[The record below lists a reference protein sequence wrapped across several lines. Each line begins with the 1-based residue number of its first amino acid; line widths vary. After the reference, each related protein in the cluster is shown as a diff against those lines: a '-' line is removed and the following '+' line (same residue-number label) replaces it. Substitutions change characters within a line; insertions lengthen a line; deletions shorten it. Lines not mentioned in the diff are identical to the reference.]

1 LRKLSN
7 IHWSIQGPKK
17 RFFGWVSK
25 DKRKDGDGMKRMEIP
40 STENLGH
47 GHLACAGCG
56 AAIGMRLTLKALGE
70 KTVMVIPA
78 SCWSIIPGSWPYS
91 GFRIP
96 AVHVGFVTGG
106 ATASGIRAALDIKGD
121 HETEVVVW
129 AGDGGTFD
137 IGLQSLSGAAER
149 NEDFIYIC
157 NDNEGYMNTGTQRS
171 SATPYLAWTT
181 TTPVMQPKE
190 NPKKDIMAIMAD
202 HRIPYA
208 ATATIAYP
216 EDFFQKLE
224 KAKRMRGTRFIHLLS
239 PCPPGWRIPSERTVQ
254 IARLAVR
261 SKVFPLYEIEDGR
274 SYTIHEESCT
284 VSIKEYLKL
293 QGRFSH
299 LTEEEIERIQEMVD
313 DEWQRLLRKAR
324 C

>member
-1 LRKLSN
+1 M
-7 IHWSIQGPKK
+7 KK
-17 RFFGWVSK
+17 R
-25 DKRKDGDGMKRMEIP
+25 EIP
-40 STENLGH
+40 LSENLGH

-56 AAIGMRLTLKALGE
+56 AAVSMRLTLKALGE
-70 KTVMVIPA
+70 KTVMVFPA

-91 GFRIP
+91 SFRIP
-96 AVHVGFVTGG
+96 VVHAGFATGG
-106 ATASGIRAALDIKGD
+106 ATASGVRAALDIRGD
-121 HETEVVVW
+121 HEAVVAVW

-137 IGLQSLSGAAER
+137 IGLQALSGAAER

-171 SATPYLAWTT
+171 SATPMFAWTT
-181 TTPVMQPKE
+181 TTPVMKPKE

-216 EDFFQKLE
+216 EDLLRKME
-224 KAKRMRGTRFIHLLS
+224 KAKRIRGTRFIHLLS
-239 PCPPGWRIPSERTVQ
+239 PCSPGWRIPSELT
-254 IARLAVR
+254 IKISRLAVR
-261 SKVFPLYEIEDGR
+261 SKVFPLYEIENGR
-274 SYTIHEESCT
+274 SYNIQEEPHT
-284 VSIKEYLKL
+284 VPVKEYLKL

-299 LTEEEIERIQEMVD
+299 LTDQEIEKIQEMA
-313 DEWQRLLRKAR
+313 DEEWEHLLRRAR

>member
-1 LRKLSN
+1 M
-7 IHWSIQGPKK
+7 KK
-17 RFFGWVSK
+17 I
-25 DKRKDGDGMKRMEIP
+25 DIP
-40 STENLGH
+40 SSENLGH

-56 AAIGMRLTLKALGE
+56 AAIAMRLTLKALGE
-70 KTVMVIPA
+70 KIVMVFPA

-91 GFRIP
+91 SFRIT
-96 AVHVGFVTGG
+96 AIHAGFVTGG
-106 ATASGIRAALDIKGD
+106 ATASGVRAALDIRGD
-121 HETEVVVW
+121 RETLVAVW

-149 NEDFIYIC
+149 NEDFLYIC

-171 SATPYLAWTT
+171 SATPLFAWTT

-202 HRIPYA
+202 HQIPYA

-216 EDFFQKLE
+216 EDLIRKME
-224 KAKRMRGTRFIHLLS
+224 KAKKTRGTRFIHLLS
-239 PCPPGWRIPSERTVQ
+239 PCPPGWRIPSELSVK
-254 IARLAVR
+254 ISRLAVR
-261 SKVFPLYEIEDGR
+261 SRVFPLYEIENGNT
-274 SYTIHEESCT
+274 YTLQEESH
-284 VSIKEYLKL
+284 VVPVKDYLKL

-299 LTEEEIERIQEMVD
+299 LTEKDVEETQKRVD
-313 DEWQRLLRKAR
+313 DTWERLLRKAR

>member
-1 LRKLSN
+1 M
-7 IHWSIQGPKK
+7 KK
-17 RFFGWVSK
+17 R
-25 DKRKDGDGMKRMEIP
+25 EIP
-40 STENLGH
+40 LSENLGH

-56 AAIGMRLTLKALGE
+56 AAIAMRLTLKALGE
-70 KTVMVIPA
+70 KTVMVFPA
-78 SCWSIIPGSWPYS
+78 SCWSIIPGFWPYS
-91 GFRIP
+91 SFRMT
-96 AVHVGFVTGG
+96 AVHAGFVTGG
-106 ATASGIRAALDIKGD
+106 ATASGVRAALDIRGD
-121 HETEVVVW
+121 HESLVAVW

-171 SATPYLAWTT
+171 SATPLLAWTT
-181 TTPVMQPKE
+181 TTPVQQPKE

-216 EDFFQKLE
+216 EDFFRKME
-224 KAKRMRGTRFIHLLS
+224 KAKRIQGTRFIHLLS
-239 PCPPGWRIPSERTVQ
+239 PCPPGWRISSELTIR
-254 IARLAVR
+254 ISRLAVR
-261 SKVFPLYEIEDGR
+261 SKIFPLYEIENGR
-274 SYTIHEESCT
+274 SYTLQEESH
-284 VSIKEYLKL
+284 VVPIKEYLKL

-299 LTEEEIERIQEMVD
+299 LTGQEIERIQEMVD

>member
-1 LRKLSN
+1 LDALL
-7 IHWSIQGPKK
+7 G
-17 RFFGWVSK
+17 RFEEDEAQMNK
-25 DKRKDGDGMKRMEIP
+25 MKIPLAEI
-40 STENLGH
+40 LGH

-56 AAIGMRLTLKALGE
+56 AAVGMRMTLKALGE

-78 SCWSIIPGSWPYS
+78 SCWSIIPGFWPYS
-91 GFRIP
+91 SFRMI
-96 AVHVGFVTGG
+96 AIHAGFVTGG
-106 ATASGIRAALDIKGD
+106 ATASGVRAALDIRGD
-121 HETEVVVW
+121 SETLVAVW

-171 SATPYLAWTT
+171 SATPWLAWTT
-181 TTPVMQPKE
+181 TTPVQQPKE
-190 NPKKDIMAIMAD
+190 NPKKDMMGIMAD

-216 EDFFQKLE
+216 EDFFRKME
-224 KAKRMRGTRFIHLLS
+224 KAKKIRGTRFIHLLS
-239 PCPPGWRIPSERTVQ
+239 PCPPGWKVPSELAVR
-254 IARLAVR
+254 ISRLAVLSR
-261 SKVFPLYEIEDGR
+261 VFPLYEIENGR
-274 SYTIHEESCT
+274 SYTLQKESR
-284 VSIKEYLKL
+284 VVPVKDYLKL

-299 LTEEEIERIQEMVD
+299 LTDQEIERIQEAVD
-313 DEWQRLLRKAR
+313 DDWRHLLKKAR

>member
-1 LRKLSN
+1 MRKT
-7 IHWSIQGPKK
+7 
-17 RFFGWVSK
+17 
-25 DKRKDGDGMKRMEIP
+25 EIP
-40 STENLGH
+40 LTENLGH

-56 AAIGMRLTLKALGE
+56 AGIGMRLTLKALGE

-91 GFRIP
+91 SFRIT
-96 AVHVGFVTGG
+96 AIHAGFVTGG
-106 ATASGIRAALDIKGD
+106 ATASGVRAALDIRGD
-121 HETEVVVW
+121 RETLVAVW

-149 NEDFIYIC
+149 NEDFLYIC

-171 SATPYLAWTT
+171 SATPLFAWTT

-202 HRIPYA
+202 HQIPYA

-216 EDFFQKLE
+216 EDFLRKIE
-224 KAKRMRGTRFIHLLS
+224 KAKKIRGTRFIHLLS
-239 PCPPGWRIPSERTVQ
+239 PCPPGWRISSELSVK
-254 IARLAVR
+254 ISRLAVR
-261 SKVFPLYEIEDGR
+261 SRVFPLYEIENGR
-274 SYTIHEESCT
+274 SYTLQEESQ
-284 VSIKEYLKL
+284 VVPVKEYLKL
-293 QGRFSH
+293 QGRFNH
-299 LTEEEIERIQEMVD
+299 LKEEDMKEIQRRVD
-313 DEWQRLLRKAR
+313 DAWERLLRKAR

>member
-1 LRKLSN
+1 M
-7 IHWSIQGPKK
+7 KK
-17 RFFGWVSK
+17 R
-25 DKRKDGDGMKRMEIP
+25 EIP
-40 STENLGH
+40 LSENLGH

-56 AAIGMRLTLKALGE
+56 AAVSMRLTLKALGE
-70 KTVMVIPA
+70 KTVMVFPA

-91 GFRIP
+91 SFRIP
-96 AVHVGFVTGG
+96 VVHAGFATGG
-106 ATASGIRAALDIKGD
+106 ATASGVRAALDIRGD
-121 HETEVVVW
+121 HEAVVAVW

-137 IGLQSLSGAAER
+137 IGLQALSGAAER

-171 SATPYLAWTT
+171 SATPMFAWTT
-181 TTPVMQPKE
+181 TTPVMKPKE

-216 EDFFQKLE
+216 EDLLRKME
-224 KAKRMRGTRFIHLLS
+224 KAKGIRGTRFIHLLS
-239 PCPPGWRIPSERTVQ
+239 PCSPGWRIPSELT
-254 IARLAVR
+254 IKISRLAVR
-261 SKVFPLYEIEDGR
+261 SKVFPLYEIENGR
-274 SYTIHEESCT
+274 SYTIQEEPHT
-284 VSIKEYLKL
+284 VPVKEYLKL

-299 LTEEEIERIQEMVD
+299 LTDQEIEKIQEMA
-313 DEWQRLLRKAR
+313 DEEWEHLLRKAR

>member
-1 LRKLSN
+1 M
-7 IHWSIQGPKK
+7 KK
-17 RFFGWVSK
+17 R
-25 DKRKDGDGMKRMEIP
+25 EIP
-40 STENLGH
+40 LSENLGH

-56 AAIGMRLTLKALGE
+56 AAVSMRLTLKALGE
-70 KTVMVIPA
+70 KTVMVFPA

-91 GFRIP
+91 SIRIP
-96 AVHVGFVTGG
+96 VVHAGFATGG
-106 ATASGIRAALDIKGD
+106 ATASGVRAALDIRGD
-121 HETEVVVW
+121 HEAVVAVW

-137 IGLQSLSGAAER
+137 IGLQALSGAAER

-171 SATPYLAWTT
+171 SATPFLAWTT
-181 TTPVMQPKE
+181 TTPVTKPKE

-216 EDFFQKLE
+216 EDLLRKME
-224 KAKRMRGTRFIHLLS
+224 KAKRIRGTRFIHLLS
-239 PCPPGWRIPSERTVQ
+239 PCSPGWRIPSELT
-254 IARLAVR
+254 IKISRLAVR
-261 SKVFPLYEIEDGR
+261 SRIFPLYEIENGR
-274 SYTIHEESCT
+274 SYTIQEESRT
-284 VSIKEYLKL
+284 IPVKEYLQL

-299 LTEEEIERIQEMVD
+299 LTDQEIERIQEMVD
-313 DEWQRLLRKAR
+313 EEWEHLLRKAR

>member
-1 LRKLSN
+1 MEK
-7 IHWSIQGPKK
+7 
-17 RFFGWVSK
+17 
-25 DKRKDGDGMKRMEIP
+25 MEIP
-40 STENLGH
+40 LSENLGH

-56 AAIGMRLTLKALGE
+56 AGIGMRLTLKALGE

-91 GFRIP
+91 SLRIT
-96 AVHVGFVTGG
+96 AIHAGFVTGG
-106 ATASGIRAALDIKGD
+106 ATASGVRAALDIRGD
-121 HETEVVVW
+121 RETLVAVW

-149 NEDFIYIC
+149 NEDFLYIC

-171 SATPYLAWTT
+171 SATPLFAWTT

-202 HRIPYA
+202 HQIPYA

-216 EDFFQKLE
+216 EDFLRKIE
-224 KAKRMRGTRFIHLLS
+224 KAKKIRGTRFIHLLS
-239 PCPPGWRIPSERTVQ
+239 PCPPGWRIPSELA
-254 IARLAVR
+254 IKISRLAVR
-261 SKVFPLYEIEDGR
+261 SRVFPLYEIENGG
-274 SYTIHEESCT
+274 SYTLQEESQ
-284 VSIKEYLKL
+284 VVPVKEYLKL
-293 QGRFSH
+293 QGRFNH
-299 LTEEEIERIQEMVD
+299 LKEEDMKEIQRRVD
-313 DEWQRLLRKAR
+313 DAWERLLRKAR